1 MIIYMEEL
9 SSLKIAK
16 IRSPKK
22 KVKNN
27 PLFKSLKSELK
38 EKKITIKSKRKG
50 NKNTEG
56 FIPTELNF
64 KKSPLPKSLPPIK
77 SETVKSQPETIK
89 SQPIKSQPI
98 KSQPETIKSQPIKS
112 QPIKSQPIK
121 SQPIK
126 SRPLSRKKRKITKR
140 VRKPVNLNKYKDKT
154 ISVQIKKKKEKD
166 INKLIKQF
174 DNLKLSDIQSKLK
187 SKGIDTKNKD
197 KSKLLKYIYLL
208 TCVDDNI
215 NLIKN

>member
-22 KVKNN
+22 KIKNN

-77 SETVKSQPETIK
+77 SETVKSQPE
-89 SQPIKSQPI
+89 PIKSQPI
-98 KSQPETIKSQPIKS
+98 KSRPEPV
-112 QPIKSQPIK
+112 
-121 SQPIK
+121 K

>member
-22 KVKNN
+22 KIKNN

-77 SETVKSQPETIK
+77 SEPIKSRPETVK
-89 SQPIKSQPI
+89 SQPIKSR
-98 KSQPETIKSQPIKS
+98 PE
-112 QPIKSQPIK
+112 PIK

-126 SRPLSRKKRKITKR
+126 SRPVSRKKRKITKR

>member
-22 KVKNN
+22 KIKNN

-77 SETVKSQPETIK
+77 SETVKSQPE
-89 SQPIKSQPI
+89 PV
-98 KSQPETIKSQPIKS
+98 
-112 QPIKSQPIK
+112 K

-126 SRPLSRKKRKITKR
+126 SRPEPIKSQPEPIKSRPVSRKKRKITKR

>member
-22 KVKNN
+22 KIKNN

-64 KKSPLPKSLPPIK
+64 KKSSLPKSLPPIK
-77 SETVKSQPETIK
+77 SETVKSQPE
-89 SQPIKSQPI
+89 PI
-98 KSQPETIKSQPIKS
+98 KSQPEPIKS
-112 QPIKSQPIK
+112 QPEPVKSR
-121 SQPIK
+121 PIK
-126 SRPLSRKKRKITKR
+126 SRPEPIKSRPVSRKKRKITKR

>member
-1 MIIYMEEL
+1 MEEL

-22 KVKNN
+22 KIKNN

-50 NKNTEG
+50 NKNTKG

-77 SETVKSQPETIK
+77 SETVKSQPE
-89 SQPIKSQPI
+89 PI
-98 KSQPETIKSQPIKS
+98 KSQPEPIKSRPEPIKS
-112 QPIKSQPIK
+112 QPES
-121 SQPIK
+121 IK

>member
-22 KVKNN
+22 KIKNN

-77 SETVKSQPETIK
+77 SEPIKSRPETVKSQPE
-89 SQPIKSQPI
+89 
-98 KSQPETIKSQPIKS
+98 PEPV
-112 QPIKSQPIK
+112 K

-126 SRPLSRKKRKITKR
+126 SRPEPVKSRPEPIKSQPEPIKSRPVSRKKRKITKR